1 LTNATKVAPSSPRV
15 RARTK
20 KAPRQDTNAGPM
32 RGDHRLKAEQFL
44 GTKLSTE
51 FSEISGVLK

>member
-1 LTNATKVAPSSPRV
+1 
-15 RARTK
+15 
-20 KAPRQDTNAGPM
+20 M

-51 FSEISGVLK
+51 FSEISGALK